1 MNSSDDA
8 DRSDSNCYQ
17 EGLEDS
23 IRRCEELLSYTPL
36 AFLPSQSRS
45 KANISKKTNTVSPI
59 SKLSSVR
66 VNVNIERIA
75 IPELEWK
82 KNMELL
88 GGSKGI
94 CLNSKFDPQES
105 AERCQNSDAAGMES
119 AACQKAKFKVRN
131 FQKLFVNEVIH
142 RKNGSVKKRWSRE
155 SQWSSTSDDWT
166 FESTQEGC
174 TSSSCSQD
182 MLHKE
187 SRFIA
192 SKENNESKNR
202 GLEDGV
208 SVQLSHGNY
217 GKKRKGI
224 EEHEKGIVED
234 IHSKEAHEKT
244 SYISQATPQQS
255 AESSIGVNTTGRLI
269 MCQSNEGNSSADDL
283 HSFKFNFQEPQ
294 IFERIFTGGFEKSGK
309 SKGDLQNSS
318 GEEVEVIV
326 NSSWKE
332 HIGTLDNPSSTESS
346 SKCLPLDYQLI
357 SGKQFIRSLPKAHC
371 AAILSVQPVQPIA
384 DAPPLPQD
392 RLHILAKPKTEF
404 YKRLAELRAY
414 SEACRIQQC
423 SFKPTVGR
431 KPNPSSPYCTSIV
444 ERLMEIRRR
453 MEFRKLA
460 RKSIE
465 KEELDSCSFWPQTNS
480 NCRYLDKY
488 AYQPIQDRLYELQ
501 KRRRER
507 IERAL
512 NERKLQLTF
521 KPDINQNSV
530 RLFKQRGLESVDVAD
545 RLTTCGQSIHLDC
558 KQDPQESQITFAPEI
573 NSNTDYIIAS
583 SKHFG
588 GHRADFF
595 SRQQH
600 YMQLIEEKKKKKER
614 EVLPAD
620 FTFRPNIGNASLIL
634 EQSMWKS
641 VFQESASER
650 VERLAYRDKDRQL
663 LIREKVS
670 EEYYAQFNFQPEI
683 DDISKLVGRSTSI
696 KDLYSNR
703 KGKKVKEALEQAARD
718 DFQQKCP
725 FRPEV
730 SINKSS
736 KGELQSLVLERRQ
749 NRKERAKSEKE
760 YQTMRELQEM
770 KECTFKPSLNSIPPK
785 ETSPILIKGLE
796 RHLQLQE
803 IAKQMRKD
811 KEDLEKKVFFSHV
824 CYVATKHNNITIFAL
839 FLVI

>member
-346 SKCLPLDYQLI
+346 SKCLPLD
-357 SGKQFIRSLPKAHC
+357 
-371 AAILSVQPVQPIA
+371 
-384 DAPPLPQD
+384 

-530 RLFKQRGLESVDVAD
+530 RLFK
-545 RLTTCGQSIHLDC
+545 
-558 KQDPQESQITFAPEI
+558 QESQITFAPEI